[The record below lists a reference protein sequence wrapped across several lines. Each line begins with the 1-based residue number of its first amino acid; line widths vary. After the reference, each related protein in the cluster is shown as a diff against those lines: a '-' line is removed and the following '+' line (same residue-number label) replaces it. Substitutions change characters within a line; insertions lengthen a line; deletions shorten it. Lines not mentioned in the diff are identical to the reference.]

1 MGVKRG
7 GLAALYMLPILFL
20 GGFYLYP
27 LVSLLRVSF
36 GVPDALQA
44 VAALNSPGVWRL
56 LWFTAW
62 QALLSTALTVLVGV
76 PLAALLGRFTFP
88 GRRLLSAL
96 LTVPFVMP
104 AVVVAPAFLALVG
117 NEGVVTG
124 WLQARWQL
132 PRFEQTLGLILWV
145 HVFYN
150 VAIVI
155 RTVGGLWST
164 LPASLAE
171 AAAVLGARPGQVLWT
186 VTLPLLAPI
195 AHSLIALPFVVRAL
209 LPALRALD
217 QRLREAAAT
226 LGASPWRRWWTV
238 DAPLLARALLVSAA
252 FAFAISLGEFGATLL
267 IARPDWPTMPM
278 VIYQAFSRPGL
289 LNYGQGLAMSTLLMG
304 VTAASALLIERLR
317 LPGEEEF

>member
-124 WLQARWQL
+124 WLQARGQL

-186 VTLPLLAPI
+186 VTLPLLAPGVL
-195 AHSLIALPFVVRAL
+195 AASLLVFLFCFTSFGVILILGGPRYATLEVEIYRQTVHYFNLPLAAL
-209 LPALRALD
+209 LSLVQLCFTVSVMVFYT
-217 QRLREAAAT
+217 RLR
-226 LGASPWRRWWTV
+226 G
-238 DAPLLARALLVSAA
+238 
-252 FAFAISLGEFGATLL
+252 
-267 IARPDWPTMPM
+267 
-278 VIYQAFSRPGL
+278 
-289 LNYGQGLAMSTLLMG
+289 
-304 VTAASALLIERLR
+304 
-317 LPGEEEF
+317 